1 MLYSGHGA
9 IPDEDVFQQTRLES
23 PNCSARM
30 DNMRAALV
38 RYQLPH
44 LDENIR
50 RWNARYSI
58 LAQGLSRI
66 PGVHLPERQQHEEYV
81 GSSIQFQAKQLGPDK
96 IPAFIEGCAERGID
110 IKWFGADAPHAFT
123 SRFDSWRYLKDIPEL
138 PKTRDVLSTTC
149 DMRVPLTF
157 SEQDCADLA
166 NLITPAHRQ
175 HVAA

>member
-9 IPDEDVFQQTRLES
+9 IPSEDVFQKTRLDS

-30 DNMRAALV
+30 DNVRAALV
-38 RYQLPH
+38 RGQLPL

-58 LAQGLSRI
+58 LAQGLSQI
-66 PGVHLPERQQHEEYV
+66 PGIDLPERQQHEEFV
-81 GSSIQFQAKQLGPDK
+81 GSSIQFQARGIGHQK
-96 IPAFIEGCAERGID
+96 IPTFIEHCAQRGID
-110 IKWFGADAPHAFT
+110 IKWFGAEVPHGFT

-138 PKTRDVLSTTC
+138 PRTREVLSTTC

-157 SEQDCADLA
+157 SEQDCADLTEMIDEA
-166 NLITPAHRQ
+166 FQATR
-175 HVAA
+175 